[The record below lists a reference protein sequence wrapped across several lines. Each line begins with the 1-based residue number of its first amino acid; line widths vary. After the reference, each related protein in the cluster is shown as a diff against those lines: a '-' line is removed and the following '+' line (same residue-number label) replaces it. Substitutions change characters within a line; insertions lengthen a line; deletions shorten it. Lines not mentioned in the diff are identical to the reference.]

1 MITAGIDFG
10 AKNVKMVILKDGKVI
25 GRGTVLAGFD
35 LTEAANALME
45 MALKA
50 AGIKQS
56 DLQHITETGIGME
69 SVKLAAD
76 SVSVVG
82 ANARA
87 GIVLLP
93 SARTIIDVG
102 AEEAR
107 AVKCDEVGKMIDF
120 VVNERCAAGA
130 GAFVEAM
137 ARALEVK
144 LEQMGAM
151 SLEASDAV
159 PMNAQCTVFAESEVV
174 SLIHAQTPKS
184 DIARA
189 IHDAIA
195 ERVTSMV
202 RRLGVTKDVLLVGG
216 LAYDIG
222 FVDSMKR
229 SLNVEMHTV
238 EFPEFT
244 SALGAAIVATGR
256 AKEA

>member
-1 MITAGIDFG
+1 
-10 AKNVKMVILKDGKVI
+10 MVILKDGKVV
-25 GRGTVLAGFD
+25 GRGAALTSFNLTVAAKAAM
-35 LTEAANALME
+35 EA
-45 MALKA
+45 ALKA
-50 AGIKQS
+50 AGLQQS
-56 DLQHITETGIGME
+56 DVQHITETGIGME
-69 SVKLAAD
+69 SVELAAD

-87 GIVLLP
+87 GVVLLT
-93 SARTIIDVG
+93 SARTVIDVG

-107 AVKCDEVGKMIDF
+107 AVKCDESGKMVDF
-120 VVNERCAAGA
+120 VVNEQCAAGA

-144 LEQMGAM
+144 LEQMGPM
-151 SLEASDAV
+151 SLEASGAV

-195 ERVTSMV
+195 ERVTSMI
-202 RRLGVTKDVLLVGG
+202 RRLGVTQDVLLVGG

-229 SLNVEMHTV
+229 SLGVEMHTV
-238 EFPEFT
+238 EFPEYT
-244 SALGAAIVATGR
+244 SALGAAIVATER